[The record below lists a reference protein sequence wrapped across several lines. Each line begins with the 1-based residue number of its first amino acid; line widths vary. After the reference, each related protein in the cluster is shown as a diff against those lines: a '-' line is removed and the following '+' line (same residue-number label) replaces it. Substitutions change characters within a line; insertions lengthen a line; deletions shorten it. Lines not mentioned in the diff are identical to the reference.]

1 MGCRRGF
8 YWICGAIVLATSGF
22 TYAESPPAIQQ
33 EFKSLERQDV
43 ITVVDDLAKRS
54 KKLHEDALRVWKS
67 YKPGDKPNYSYYFW
81 ARNIIFALKKK
92 YKVALNSKD
101 DVAAVFKIMA
111 DEKYISKDAVDVLS
125 HFVWENLE
133 RRAGMS
139 PLEKIMPDVRRE
151 KENITVDQLTQ
162 EKQES

>member
-1 MGCRRGF
+1 MGCQRGF
-8 YWICGAIVLATSGF
+8 YWICGAIVLATGGF
-22 TYAESPPAIQQ
+22 SYAEIPPTTQQ
-33 EFKSLERQDV
+33 ESKSLEQQDV
-43 ITVVDDLAKRS
+43 IKVVDDLAKRS
-54 KKLHEDALRVWKS
+54 EKIHEDAVRVWKS
-67 YKPGDKPNYSYYFW
+67 YKIGDKPNYSYYFW
-81 ARNIIFALKKK
+81 ARNIVFALKKK
-92 YKVALNSKD
+92 RKVAINSQN

-139 PLEKIMPDVRRE
+139 PLEKIMPDIRRE